1 MTKEERTQKWFVKI
15 PQAEKIPLASKIDM
29 CKRVSQK
36 MLVVFLLLLAG
47 EGALLYLTN
56 QGGLIDSL
64 AEVLNQASQ
73 GAPTVN
79 HYKGLALLGILFC
92 LPGLVL
98 PLALIHLLKEK
109 WLQEEVDKVLADGTS
124 SIFAPDYLVED
135 AGDDWHMMSEKLFSD
150 WALDNGEQELRN
162 FSLEDVKSQLLELSK
177 GSKDFVFLIPDQLIK
192 LEQGHLVS
200 DFVQVCYEEDT
211 KGFCLDVSI
220 ADPASL
226 NENVIYGTTD
236 LRLEKVLAMLQ
247 ELLEQRRVPDY
258 TNWDIVVDMRENQTS
273 EVETYLEIAGI
284 LTDDREVLARLKACF
299 ENPQRYFQEN
309 EDRYD
314 ERCIDLEDG
323 QETIRWI
330 GLVDELLES
339 KDLVELD
346 WQSDMEEFFY
356 QLEPLAQKQGLHLN
370 QAWLEEDGDIPLWAR
385 TLDQKWQSQGFCL
398 AAMDID
404 SDSYV
409 LFICQRAILGELV
422 VLSKKIN
429 QRFDYA
435 KNM

>member
-109 WLQEEVDKVLADGTS
+109 WLQAEVDKVLADGTS

-150 WALDNGEQELRN
+150 WALEMV
-162 FSLEDVKSQLLELSK
+162 SKS
-177 GSKDFVFLIPDQLIK
+177 
-192 LEQGHLVS
+192 
-200 DFVQVCYEEDT
+200 
-211 KGFCLDVSI
+211 
-220 ADPASL
+220 
-226 NENVIYGTTD
+226 
-236 LRLEKVLAMLQ
+236 
-247 ELLEQRRVPDY
+247 
-258 TNWDIVVDMRENQTS
+258 
-273 EVETYLEIAGI
+273 
-284 LTDDREVLARLKACF
+284 
-299 ENPQRYFQEN
+299 
-309 EDRYD
+309 
-314 ERCIDLEDG
+314 
-323 QETIRWI
+323 
-330 GLVDELLES
+330 
-339 KDLVELD
+339 
-346 WQSDMEEFFY
+346 
-356 QLEPLAQKQGLHLN
+356 
-370 QAWLEEDGDIPLWAR
+370 
-385 TLDQKWQSQGFCL
+385 
-398 AAMDID
+398 
-404 SDSYV
+404 
-409 LFICQRAILGELV
+409 
-422 VLSKKIN
+422 
-429 QRFDYA
+429 
-435 KNM
+435 